1 MSLLYTIL
9 IFVFAVAVTITIHEA
24 AHAWMADRL
33 GDPTARVKKR
43 LSLNPLVH
51 YDPVGTTILL
61 VTAILTI
68 LGRFPFPFGW
78 AKPVPFDP
86 YNLKNPRKDS
96 ALISL
101 SGPLSNLIF
110 AILLSIALRLTGG
123 IFSPLN
129 FQNIISFIIV
139 LNVALAVFNLIPIH
153 PLDGGKILVGL
164 LPRTQAR
171 EVDLFLNRYG
181 FILLLFLIFPTFGGV
196 SFFSLI
202 ISPLLNLILT
212 ILIPGNSII

>member
-196 SFFSLI
+196 SVFSLI